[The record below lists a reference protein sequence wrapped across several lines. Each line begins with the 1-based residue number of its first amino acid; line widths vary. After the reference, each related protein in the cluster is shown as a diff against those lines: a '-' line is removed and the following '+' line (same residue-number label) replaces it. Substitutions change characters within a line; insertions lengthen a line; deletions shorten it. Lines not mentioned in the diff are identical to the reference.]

1 MRATWC
7 VRDAVPLWDSA
18 AVQTFSK
25 HDRWGRASLE
35 GEAAGLRWL
44 AEAEAEGG
52 LHAARVVSVSPYEL
66 VEERIVVQSSGTDA
80 ARRAGAALAR
90 THAAGAPW
98 WGSPPPGWQGSYRI
112 DASLT
117 PTVDESDAA
126 STWGAF
132 YAESRVMAYVRV
144 LRDEGSYGQREV
156 AVFERLA
163 ARLVDGAFDAP
174 QPALVTQ
181 KGHEVAR
188 LHGDLWAGNLLWDAN
203 PNNATGA
210 ALIDPMAHGG
220 HAETD
225 LAMLALFGC
234 AHLDD
239 LICSYNE
246 VSPLAD
252 GWRERVSLH
261 QVAPLLLHCVLFG
274 GHYLAAALGAARR
287 YV

>member
-1 MRATWC
+1 M
-7 VRDAVPLWDSA
+7 
-18 AVQTFSK
+18 QTFCK

-44 AEAEAEGG
+44 AAAEDEGG
-52 LHAARVVSVSPYEL
+52 LHVARVVSASPQEL
-66 VEERIVVQSSGTDA
+66 VEERVSTRAATAEA
-80 ARRAGAALAR
+80 ARCAGAALAR

-98 WGSPPPGWQGSYRI
+98 WGCPPPGWSGSYRI

-117 PTVDESDAA
+117 PTVSEEDAA
-126 STWGAF
+126 PTWGAF
-132 YAESRVMAYVRV
+132 YAEARVMAYVRV
-144 LRDEGSYGQREV
+144 LRDEGSYGAREV

-163 ARLVDGAFDAP
+163 TRLANGVYDAP
-174 QPALVTQ
+174 QPGLVTQ
-181 KGHEVAR
+181 QGHQVAR

-203 PNNATGA
+203 PDNATGA

-234 AHLDD
+234 AHLED
-239 LICSYNE
+239 LVRAYDE

-252 GWRERVSLH
+252 GWRERVALH

-274 GHYLAAALGAARR
+274 GHYLAAALGAAQR